1 MSRSFGLLVIALL
14 GAAAQ
19 KTGSY
24 KENTHL
30 YLDLEECTGVE
41 NCKTGEE
48 LKDYSSGH
56 IHIQGV

>member
-1 MSRSFGLLVIALL
+1 MARPLGLLAITLL

-30 YLDLEECTGVE
+30 YLDLQECTGVE
-41 NCKTGEE
+41 NCKTG
-48 LKDYSSGH
+48 DWP
-56 IHIQGV
+56 